1 MAVAMIDGPAVKVQ
15 LERLGLSITDFAAY
29 ARMERA
35 DVSRALHR
43 HPQQPSTLFRI
54 AQALDEL
61 RRDPTRAVRGS
72 MSSPAAALAGT
83 HAGRRAAGVA
93 SASTLRPPLDDQAGI
108 FTGDTAEA
116 LADLQFAVIR
126 DPALRDHAR
135 RVMGEAMEKIIA
147 RHTAMLSKDNSPAS
161 AITTTQRA
169 ARRRT

>member
-1 MAVAMIDGPAVKVQ
+1 MAIAMIDGPAVRVQ

-35 DVSRALHR
+35 DVSRALHG

-61 RRDPTRAVRGS
+61 QRERARAVRGS

-83 HAGRRAAGVA
+83 RAGGGSPVGSATSTERR
-93 SASTLRPPLDDQAGI
+93 TLPPVRPLPPPLDDKAGL
-108 FTGDTAEA
+108 FVGEAAEA
-116 LADLQFAVIR
+116 YHDMQFAVIR
-126 DPALRDHAR
+126 DPALLDRAR
-135 RVMGEAMEKIIA
+135 REMGAAMARIIA
-147 RHTAMLSKDNSPAS
+147 RHTATPS
-161 AITTTQRA
+161 TQKA